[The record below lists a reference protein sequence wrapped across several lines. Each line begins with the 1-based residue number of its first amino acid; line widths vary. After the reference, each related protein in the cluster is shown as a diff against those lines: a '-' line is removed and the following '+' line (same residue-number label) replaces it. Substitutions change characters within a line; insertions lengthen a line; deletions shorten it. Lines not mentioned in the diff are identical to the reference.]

1 MRAVVFVLSSCAQLT
16 AGASVL
22 GDGQRSTVLAA
33 QGSASKDAD
42 ANCVSISP
50 SANDFW
56 CATNCGSGGHCPAT
70 VCKCEEGSSKG
81 NITDEQMD
89 YLKSSSRNADKYS
102 KEMNC
107 LSMADVAKIWVTAI
121 APISST
127 NAIAMCVPAVAVA
140 AGSSFDVPAVSPDIP
155 AKCAG
160 QFHPNLKKEGGEFL
174 HKGLWQIT
182 KGFDPDPAVQA
193 VAVHNVYT
201 GSDPNFGCLSSQC
214 QATDCHLPIE
224 GIGQDESIVTHHRF
238 CRGKWGE
245 PGLEGRFAEKLEA
258 VGGLGAVQ
266 EACSAAAVKHGLR
279 ETVKKM
285 SVSPVVAAK
294 KTAKSLSEEDHILE
308 FLRAHLNEFIKE
320 TTAEMYANSIRVAMI
335 KQGITT
341 MHSAERH
348 IGKNMG
354 TAQDIINIANVNI
367 EPLLLQEWFNEE
379 GKAEVKKIS
388 FHDAKIKRASKVADE
403 EEIADF
409 LKVHL
414 DELFREPTRTEAFAK
429 SLVIAM
435 KSKNI
440 NSLKI
445 GWATLGQDQTQA
457 QDIISLANVQLQAAV
472 LSEWFRSLDAG
483 TLFPERSDLK
493 ETDMPQAAV
502 SGSAEAHLARLHP

>member
-1 MRAVVFVLSSCAQLT
+1 MRRTVVLLGVAQLA
-16 AGASVL
+16 AGAAVL
-22 GDGQRSTVLAA
+22 GDGQRATVLAA
-33 QGSASKDAD
+33 QGGASQHED
-42 ANCVSISP
+42 ANCVSISL

-70 VCKCEEGSSKG
+70 VCKCEEGLSKG
-81 NITDEQMD
+81 NISDAEMD

-102 KEMNC
+102 SAINC
-107 LSMADVAKIWVTAI
+107 LSMPDVAKIWVTAI

-140 AGSSFDVPAVSPDIP
+140 AGSSFDIPDG
-155 AKCAG
+155 KCEG
-160 QFHPNLKKEGGEFL
+160 QFHPGLKKEGGEFL

-193 VAVHNVYT
+193 VAVHNLYT
-201 GSDPNFGCLSSQC
+201 GSDPKFGCLSSIC

-245 PGLEGRFAEKLEA
+245 PGREGRFAESLKA
-258 VGGLGAVQ
+258 VGGLKAVK
-266 EACSAAAVKHGLR
+266 EACAAAAAKHGLR

-294 KTAKSLSEEDHILE
+294 KTAKDLSEEEHILE
-308 FLRAHLNEFIKE
+308 FLRSHLSEILKE
-320 TTAEMYANSIRVAMI
+320 ETAEMYANSIRVAMS

-341 MHSAERH
+341 MKSAENH
-348 IGKNMG
+348 IGKKMEK
-354 TAQDIINIANVNI
+354 AQEIISMAGDINLSA
-367 EPLLLQEWFNEE
+367 ELLQEWFNEE
-379 GKAEVKKIS
+379 GKTDVKKIS

-403 EEIADF
+403 EQIVAF
-409 LKVHL
+409 LKGRL
-414 DELFREPTRTEAFAK
+414 DELFQEPTRTEAYAK
-429 SLVIAM
+429 ALVIAM
-435 KSKNI
+435 KTKNI

-457 QDIISLANVQLQAAV
+457 EEIIALANVQLQAPV
-472 LSEWFRSLDAG
+472 LSGWFKALEAG
-483 TLFPERSDLK
+483 TLFPERSDLLK
-493 ETDMPQAAV
+493 ETDAKQAELK
-502 SGSAEAHLARLHP
+502 GSSQEYWARLHP